1 MNNIII
7 ESKRLCT
14 LKYENI
20 TLTLQLENKTNSLTY
35 NVSEQYLIRHYALKC
50 LNIDQ
55 HLLLTKQTRQ
65 KLQQSA

>member
-1 MNNIII
+1 MLYN
-7 ESKRLCT
+7 T
-14 LKYENI
+14 L
-20 TLTLQLENKTNSLTY
+20 LEPQAHYKNDPHPSHPYRYAWMKK
-35 NVSEQYLIRHYALKC
+35 HYALKC